1 MVFAVFFQSTVKNSY
16 NVEVRFH
23 QGLLV
28 AGYVRLNC
36 LQPHIVLVAGYVRLN
51 CLHPHI
57 VLCGEKKKV
66 KIIICKTETK

>member
-36 LQPHIVLVAGYVRLN
+36 L
-51 CLHPHI
+51 HPHI